1 MRDRL
6 GCEPRGRGCRVGGV
20 SAKVHR
26 YWTALGRSA
35 YVTERTFRWVL
46 TDGMYYGAVTAPTKT
61 VLVVDD
67 EPTLVATLRYNLERE
82 GYKVVSAIDGE
93 KAISM
98 ARSER
103 PDLMILDLMLPAV
116 DGLEVCRILRREMNL
131 PILMLTARAG
141 EVDKVVGLEIGA
153 DDYVTKPFSTR
164 ELLARVRALLR
175 RTTSSGDDEGFAS
188 GNLRVDM
195 KRREVTRDG
204 VALDLKPKEMELLIY
219 FIRNRGRA
227 FTREQLL
234 REVWGY
240 DFYGDSRTVD
250 VHVSWLRQKI
260 EEQPGK
266 PTRILTVRGVGY
278 RFEA

>member
-1 MRDRL
+1 
-6 GCEPRGRGCRVGGV
+6 VN
-20 SAKVHR
+20 A
-26 YWTALGRSA
+26 TATS
-35 YVTERTFRWVL
+35 
-46 TDGMYYGAVTAPTKT
+46 KT

-67 EPTLVATLRYNLERE
+67 EPTLVATLKYNLEHE
-82 GYKVVSAIDGE
+82 GYKVVTASDGD
-93 KAISM
+93 KAIAL
-98 ARSER
+98 ARAER

-116 DGLEVCRILRREMNL
+116 DGLEVCRILRREMSL

-175 RTTSSGDDEGFAS
+175 RTVTPLDEEVLVSGD
-188 GNLRVDM
+188 LRVDM
-195 KRREVTRDG
+195 KRREVSRGDKP
-204 VALDLKPKEMELLIY
+204 VELKPKEMELLIY
-219 FIRNRGRA
+219 FMHNKGRA

-260 EEQPGK
+260 EDEPGK
-266 PTRILTVRGVGY
+266 PVRILTVRGVGY
-278 RFEA
+278 RFEG

>member
-1 MRDRL
+1 MNAT
-6 GCEPRGRGCRVGGV
+6 VN
-20 SAKVHR
+20 
-26 YWTALGRSA
+26 
-35 YVTERTFRWVL
+35 
-46 TDGMYYGAVTAPTKT
+46 APAKT

-67 EPTLVATLRYNLERE
+67 EPTLVATLKYNLERE
-82 GYKVVSAIDGE
+82 GYRVVSASDGE
-93 KAISM
+93 KAITL

-116 DGLEVCRILRREMNL
+116 DGLEVCRILRREMTL
-131 PILMLTARAG
+131 PILMLTARVG

-164 ELLARVRALLR
+164 ELLARIRALLR
-175 RTTSSGDDEGFAS
+175 RTTTPADEEVLVSGD
-188 GNLRVDM
+188 LRVDM
-195 KRREVTRDG
+195 KRREVTRNDRT
-204 VALDLKPKEMELLIY
+204 VELKPKEMELLIY
-219 FIRNRGRA
+219 FMRNKGRA

-266 PTRILTVRGVGY
+266 PVRILTVRGVGY
-278 RFEA
+278 RFEG